1 MIPEFYARNELGLP
15 RAWVARI
22 RESMARLTPR
32 FSATRTVREY
42 TDERYLPAA
51 VAYRS
56 RAVEHGTEAKNLVEW
71 EKEWSPKR
79 DSVWFD
85 GVTVETSGQHHT
97 IVAEVFLGDIS
108 PNSVRVELYAN
119 GVKSGDAVRQEN
131 DPRAD

>member
-1 MIPEFYARNELGLP
+1 
-15 RAWVARI
+15 
-22 RESMARLTPR
+22 MARLTPR

-56 RAVEHGTEAKNLVEW
+56 RAAEHGMEAKNLVEW

-97 IVAEVFLGDIS
+97 IVAEVFLGDIAKS
-108 PNSVRVELYAN
+108 PSRA
-119 GVKSGDAVRQEN
+119 SGW
-131 DPRAD
+131 